1 LNRFLFAGV
10 REKKSKK
17 KMTSSQST
25 FLEFSSS
32 HRDRAHFPEPADF
45 IVPFSTTSNSNE
57 NLLTFKDP
65 ASTTSLVIP
74 QTSPATSASARG
86 GAVVVNPW
94 NLFVLNFH
102 QRSLRG
108 DQTFPVETS
117 VPAIRSAEIKVRILQ
132 LSNTRNSFYIQGV
145 VQSELPPN
153 PNTTEL
159 LQESNIL
166 SPLENFYVG
175 ATFCENSAFAAAN
188 RAREIVRG
196 TIVEYKYFGNNVAV
210 IVLDVPLLLDNLNV
224 PFFIYTETK
233 PGLSG
238 AVTPA
243 STGRI
248 FVPASSSLPN
258 AYVGM
263 EIVNETR
270 QESRKI
276 VQYDSF
282 AHLVT
287 TDEQTEDWQI
297 FDTVSIRER
306 SPTAYVDIGYDNDG
320 AVGSVQ
326 PNILQKPS
334 RDVFVYSHLS
344 QNALAAGAV
353 PRNGDFVEALFGRAI
368 SIDLTNIALAA
379 NATTITLTNA
389 NVGDFVGVNVG
400 DRIVGL
406 SPQTQPKFA
415 VGTTITAF
423 EFDAG
428 AGAGTITFFPGT
440 LAEIVTDDRF
450 AIMGGGGKPFAA
462 TLQPG
467 ASTTTQLVLD
477 AAHRPSSRD
486 AYVGFQVL
494 IPNGSTTNFL
504 VQHQLEQIVGGAIV
518 YQGHTGVGSIN
529 DGDSR
534 QPAIVTAYDETTGA
548 LTISPPLSAAPGSTN
563 AYGELLVNFIPYR
576 QIRQVRK
583 FHQFSGL
590 VSSMTTTTV
599 QLPVRSQHPFRGSAS
614 RERSAYVD
622 LVIRVTRDAAVAVP
636 QWETRIV
643 TRYNPDT
650 RVVTVSSPFTF
661 ADGSVFEINSGK
673 TVQLFSSPLIV
684 ESLSGWQP
692 APGATLARARFVQ
705 EGILSATQSD
715 NAQSLLYSGSLV
727 SVSQDVC
734 YRISLVEL
742 VVPNLPILTGAGGR
756 LAFYPYIYVDFEN
769 VSSSN
774 SGRRAILYSNNP
786 TATLQTF
793 RCPITDID
801 DPFQASFLKLSSAGQ
816 TITAKFKPTDS
827 FRLTLRLPNGDIFKT
842 VGSETSPPSLP
853 NETKQIS
860 YLFRITRLPG

>member
-1 LNRFLFAGV
+1 M
-10 REKKSKK
+10 K
-17 KMTSSQST
+17 
-25 FLEFSSS
+25 
-32 HRDRAHFPEPADF
+32 FPEPADF
-45 IVPFSTTSNSNE
+45 VVPFAQTSNSHG
-57 NLLTFKDP
+57 NLLTFADP
-65 ASTTSLVIP
+65 VSTTSLVVP
-74 QTSPATSASARG
+74 RTSAATSASARG

-94 NLFVLNFH
+94 NLFVLNLH

-117 VPAIRSAEIKVRILQ
+117 VPAIRSAEVKVRILQ
-132 LSNTRNSFYIQGV
+132 LSNMRNAFYIQGV

-153 PNTTEL
+153 PNLTEL

-166 SPLENFYVG
+166 SPLNNFYVG

-196 TIVEYKYFGNNVAV
+196 TIVEYRYFSNNTAV
-210 IVLDVPLLLDNLNV
+210 VVLDVPLLLDNLNV

-276 VQYDSF
+276 VEYDSF
-282 AHLVT
+282 AHLAT
-287 TDEQTEDWQI
+287 TDEPTEDWQI
-297 FDTVSIRER
+297 FDTVSIRQR

-379 NATTITLTNA
+379 NATTLTLTNA
-389 NVGDFVGVNVG
+389 TVGDFVGVNVG
-400 DRIVGL
+400 DRIAGL

-423 EFDAG
+423 EFDATG

-440 LAEIVTDDRF
+440 LAAIVADDRF

-477 AAHRPSSRD
+477 ASHRPSSRD

-494 IPNGSTTNFL
+494 IPVGSTTNFL

-518 YQGHTGVGSIN
+518 YQGHSGVGSIN

-534 QPAIVTAYDETTGA
+534 QPAIVTAYDETTGT
-548 LTISPPLSAAPGSTN
+548 LTISPPLSTAPGSTN
-563 AYGELLVNFIPYR
+563 AYGELLINLIPCR
-576 QIRQVRK
+576 EIRQVRK

-590 VSSMTTTTV
+590 VASMTTTTV
-599 QLPVRSQHPFRGSAS
+599 ELPARSQNPFKGSAS

-622 LVIRVTRDAAVAVP
+622 LVIRVTRDATVAVP
-636 QWETRIV
+636 QWETRYV
-643 TRYNPDT
+643 TRYDPDT

-661 ADGSVFEINSGK
+661 ADGTVFEINSGK

-769 VSSSN
+769 VTSSN

-786 TATLQTF
+786 NATLQTF

-801 DPFQASFLKLSSAGQ
+801 DPFQASFLKLSSGGQ

-842 VGSETSPPSLP
+842 VGSETAPPSLP